1 MLVDKPTVAFIE
13 YLKINKMKIKDS
25 ELILNP
31 NGSVY
36 HLQLLQGQVADTVI
50 TVGDSDRVE
59 EITKHFESI
68 EFTVQNREFKTQT
81 GSYKG
86 KRITVISTG
95 IGTDNIDIVLN
106 ELDAVV
112 NIDLNN
118 RTVNEQL
125 KSLDIIRIGTSG
137 SINQEIPLDSFLVS
151 EMSIGFDSL
160 MHFYKSDG
168 VEETEATQAFI
179 KHTGWFSKKSEPYII
194 KGSERLASIFKS
206 NQTKSG
212 ITATNIGFYGPQ
224 GRVLRIPL
232 QDAEINQKLASFQY
246 RGLNITNMEMET
258 AGIYG
263 LSKLM
268 GHQAISLNALIAN
281 RVTGEFSKNPKKLV
295 ERLIEYAL
303 ERIVNV

>member
-1 MLVDKPTVAFIE
+1 
-13 YLKINKMKIKDS
+13 MKIAAS

-36 HLQLLQGQVADTVI
+36 HLQLLPDQVADTVI

-59 EITKHFESI
+59 EITKHFDSI

-112 NIDLNN
+112 NIDLEK
-118 RTVNEQL
+118 REVKKSL

-137 SINQEIPLDSFLVS
+137 SINQEVPLDSFLLS

-160 MHFYKSDG
+160 MHFYESKG
-168 VEETEATQAFI
+168 VEETDATQKFI
-179 KHTGWFSKKSEPYII
+179 EHTGWFSKKSEPYVI
-194 KGSERLASIFKS
+194 KGSQNLIDIFKS
-206 NQTKSG
+206 DATKSG

-224 GRVLRIPL
+224 GRVLRLPL
-232 QDAEINQKLASFQY
+232 QDPDINKKLASFHFK
-246 RGLNITNMEMET
+246 GLNITNMEMET

-263 LSKLM
+263 LSKLL
-268 GHQAISLNALIAN
+268 GHRAISLNALIAN
-281 RVTGEFSKNPKKLV
+281 RVTGEFSQNPKKLI
-295 ERLIEYAL
+295 ETLIAYSL
-303 ERIVNV
+303 ERITKV

>member
-1 MLVDKPTVAFIE
+1 
-13 YLKINKMKIKDS
+13 MKIAAS

-36 HLQLLQGQVADTVI
+36 HLQLLPGQVADTVI

-59 EITKHFESI
+59 EITKHFDSI

-112 NIDLNN
+112 NIDLEK
-118 RTVNEQL
+118 REVKKSL

-137 SINQEIPLDSFLVS
+137 SINQEVPLDSFLLS

-160 MHFYKSDG
+160 MHFYESKG
-168 VEETEATQAFI
+168 VEETDATQKFI
-179 KHTGWFSKKSEPYII
+179 EHTGWFSKKSEPYVI
-194 KGSERLASIFKS
+194 KGSQNLIDIFKS
-206 NQTKSG
+206 DATKSG

-224 GRVLRIPL
+224 GRVLRLPL
-232 QDAEINQKLASFQY
+232 QDPDINKKLASFHFK
-246 RGLNITNMEMET
+246 GLNITNMEMET

-263 LSKLM
+263 LSKLL
-268 GHQAISLNALIAN
+268 GHRAISLNALIAN
-281 RVTGEFSKNPKKLV
+281 RVTGEFSQNPKKLI
-295 ERLIEYAL
+295 ETLIAYSL
-303 ERIVNV
+303 ERITKV

>member
-1 MLVDKPTVAFIE
+1 
-13 YLKINKMKIKDS
+13 MKIAAS

-36 HLQLLQGQVADTVI
+36 HLQLLPGQVADTVI
-50 TVGDSDRVE
+50 SVGDSDRVE
-59 EITKHFESI
+59 EITKHFDSI

-112 NIDLNN
+112 NIDLEK
-118 RTVNEQL
+118 REIKKEL
-125 KSLDIIRIGTSG
+125 KSLDIIRVGTSG
-137 SINQEIPLDSFLVS
+137 SISQEVPLDSFLLS

-160 MHFYKSDG
+160 MHFYGSKG
-168 VEETEATQAFI
+168 VEETEATSAFI
-179 KHTGWFSKKSEPYII
+179 AHTGWYSKKSEPYVI
-194 KGSERLASIFKS
+194 KGSQKLIDVFNSDE
-206 NQTKSG
+206 TKSG

-224 GRVLRIPL
+224 GRVLRLPL
-232 QDAEINQKLASFQY
+232 QDPNINKKLASFQY
-246 RGLNITNMEMET
+246 KGLNITNMEMET

-263 LSKLM
+263 LSKLL
-268 GHQAISLNALIAN
+268 GHRAVSLNALIAN
-281 RVTGEFSKNPKKLV
+281 RVTGEFSKDPKKLV
-295 ERLIEYAL
+295 ERLIAYTL
-303 ERIVNV
+303 ERIVKV

>member
-1 MLVDKPTVAFIE
+1 
-13 YLKINKMKIKDS
+13 MKIAAS

-36 HLQLLQGQVADTVI
+36 HLQLLPGQVANTVI

-81 GSYKG
+81 GNYKG

-112 NIDLNN
+112 NIDLEK
-118 RTVNEQL
+118 REIKEHLT
-125 KSLDIIRIGTSG
+125 SLDIIRIGTSG
-137 SINQEIPLDSFLVS
+137 SINQEIPLDSFLLS

-160 MHFYKSDG
+160 MHFYDSKG
-168 VEETEATQAFI
+168 VEETDATQKFI
-179 KHTGWFSKKSEPYII
+179 EHTGWFTKKSEPYVI
-194 KGSERLASIFKS
+194 KGSQNLIDIFKS
-206 NQTKSG
+206 DVTKSG

-224 GRVLRIPL
+224 GRVLRLPL
-232 QDAEINQKLASFQY
+232 QDPDINKKLASFRY
-246 RGLNITNMEMET
+246 KGLNITNMEMET

-263 LSKLM
+263 LSKLL
-268 GHQAISLNALIAN
+268 GHRAISLNALIAN
-281 RVTGEFSKNPKKLV
+281 RVTGQFSKDPKKLV
-295 ERLIEYAL
+295 ESLIDYSL
-303 ERIVNV
+303 EKITNV

>member
-1 MLVDKPTVAFIE
+1 
-13 YLKINKMKIKDS
+13 MKIAAS

-36 HLQLLQGQVADTVI
+36 HLQLLPGQVADTVI

-59 EITKHFESI
+59 EIAKHFDSI

-112 NIDLNN
+112 NIDLKK
-118 RTVNEQL
+118 REVKKDL

-137 SINQEIPLDSFLVS
+137 SINQEVPLDSFLLS

-160 MHFYKSDG
+160 MHFYDSKG
-168 VEETEATQAFI
+168 VEETDATQKFI
-179 KHTGWFSKKSEPYII
+179 EHTGWFTKKSEPYVI
-194 KGSERLASIFKS
+194 KSSQNLIDIFKS
-206 NQTKSG
+206 DVTKSG

-224 GRVLRIPL
+224 GRVLRLPL
-232 QDAEINQKLASFQY
+232 QDPDINKKLASFRY
-246 RGLNITNMEMET
+246 KGLNITNMEMET

-263 LSKLM
+263 LSKLL
-268 GHQAISLNALIAN
+268 GHRAISLNALIAN
-281 RVTGEFSKNPKKLV
+281 RVTGEFSQNPKKLV
-295 ERLIEYAL
+295 ETLISYAL
-303 ERIVNV
+303 DRITNV

>member
-1 MLVDKPTVAFIE
+1 
-13 YLKINKMKIKDS
+13 MKIAAS

-36 HLQLLQGQVADTVI
+36 HLQLLPGQVADTVI

-112 NIDLNN
+112 NIDLQN
-118 RTVNEQL
+118 REVKNEL

-137 SINQEIPLDSFLVS
+137 SINQEVPLDSFLLS

-160 MHFYKSDG
+160 MHFYDSKG
-168 VEETEATQAFI
+168 VEEIEATSAFVA
-179 KHTGWFSKKSEPYII
+179 HTGWYSKKSEPYII
-194 KGSERLASIFKS
+194 KASQKLIDIFKS
-206 NQTKSG
+206 DKTKSG

-224 GRVLRIPL
+224 GRVLRLPL
-232 QDAEINQKLASFQY
+232 QDPNINKKLASFQY
-246 RGLNITNMEMET
+246 KGMNITNMEMET

-263 LSKLM
+263 LSKLL
-268 GHQAISLNALIAN
+268 GHRAVSLNALIAN
-281 RVTGEFSKNPKKLV
+281 RVTGEFSKDPKKLV
-295 ERLIEYAL
+295 ERLIAYSL

>member
-1 MLVDKPTVAFIE
+1 
-13 YLKINKMKIKDS
+13 MKIAAS

-36 HLQLLQGQVADTVI
+36 HLQLLPGQVADTVI

-59 EITKHFESI
+59 EISKHFDSI

-81 GSYKG
+81 GSFNG

-112 NIDLNN
+112 NIDLEK
-118 RTVNEQL
+118 REVKKDL

-137 SINQEIPLDSFLVS
+137 SINQEVPLDSFLLS

-160 MHFYKSDG
+160 MHFYDSKG
-168 VEETEATQAFI
+168 VEETDVTQRFI
-179 KHTGWFSKKSEPYII
+179 EHTGWFSKKSEPYVI
-194 KGSERLASIFKS
+194 KGSQKLIDIFKS
-206 NQTKSG
+206 NDTKSG

-224 GRVLRIPL
+224 GRVLRLPL
-232 QDAEINQKLASFQY
+232 QDPDINKKLATFQY
-246 RGLNITNMEMET
+246 KELTITNMEMET

-263 LSKLM
+263 LSKLL
-268 GHQAISLNALIAN
+268 GHRAISLNALIAN
-281 RVTGEFSKNPKKLV
+281 RVTGEFSKDPKKLV
-295 ERLIEYAL
+295 ETLIAYSL
-303 ERIVNV
+303 DRITNV

>member
-1 MLVDKPTVAFIE
+1 
-13 YLKINKMKIKDS
+13 MKIPAS

-36 HLQLLQGQVADTVI
+36 HLQLLPGQVADTVI

-112 NIDLNN
+112 NIDLQN
-118 RTVNEQL
+118 REVNKEL

-137 SINQEIPLDSFLVS
+137 SINQEVPLDSYLLS

-160 MHFYKSDG
+160 MHFYASKG
-168 VEETEATQAFI
+168 VEESNATAAFI
-179 KHTGWFSKKSEPYII
+179 QHTGWYSKKSEPYVI
-194 KGSERLASIFKS
+194 KASQKLIDIFKS
-206 NQTKSG
+206 DTTKSG

-224 GRVLRIPL
+224 GRVLRLPL
-232 QDAEINQKLASFQY
+232 QDPDINKKLASFSY
-246 RGLNITNMEMET
+246 KGLNITNMEMET

-263 LSKLM
+263 LSKLL
-268 GHQAISLNALIAN
+268 GHRAVSLNALIAN
-281 RVTGEFSKNPKKLV
+281 RVTGEFSQNPKKLV
-295 ERLIEYAL
+295 EGLIDYAL

>member
-1 MLVDKPTVAFIE
+1 
-13 YLKINKMKIKDS
+13 MKIPAS

-36 HLQLLQGQVADTVI
+36 HLQLLPGQVADTVI

-112 NIDLNN
+112 NIDLQK
-118 RTVNEQL
+118 REIKKEL

-137 SINQEIPLDSFLVS
+137 SINQEVPLDSFLLS

-160 MHFYKSDG
+160 MHFYDSIGID
-168 VEETEATQAFI
+168 EADATTAFV
-179 KHTGWFSKKSEPYII
+179 KHTGWYSKKSEPYVV
-194 KGSERLASIFKS
+194 KASQKLIDIFKS
-206 NQTKSG
+206 DITKSG

-224 GRVLRIPL
+224 GRVLRLPL
-232 QDAEINQKLASFQY
+232 QDAEINKKLAGFNY
-246 RGLNITNMEMET
+246 KGLNITNMEMET

-263 LSKLM
+263 LSKLL
-268 GHQAISLNALIAN
+268 GHRAVSLNALIAN
-281 RVTGEFSKNPKKLV
+281 RVTGEFSQNPKKLI
-295 ERLIEYAL
+295 EELIKYAL
-303 ERIVNV
+303 ERVVNV

>member
-1 MLVDKPTVAFIE
+1 
-13 YLKINKMKIKDS
+13 MKIKAS

-36 HLQLLQGQVADTVI
+36 HLQLLPGQVADTVI

-59 EITKHFESI
+59 EITKHFDSI

-81 GSYKG
+81 GLYKD

-112 NIDLNN
+112 NIDLQK
-118 RTVNEQL
+118 REIKQEL
-125 KSLDIIRIGTSG
+125 KSLDIVRIGTSG
-137 SINQEIPLDSFLVS
+137 SINQNVPLDSFLLS

-160 MHFYKSDG
+160 MHFYESKG
-168 VEETEATQAFI
+168 VEETEATQKFI
-179 KHTGWFSKKSEPYII
+179 NHTGWFLKKSEPYII
-194 KGSERLASIFKS
+194 KGSQKLIDIFKS
-206 NQTKSG
+206 SQTQSG

-224 GRVLRIPL
+224 GRVLRLPL
-232 QDAEINQKLASFQY
+232 QDSDINKKLASFEY
-246 RGLNITNMEMET
+246 KGLNITNMEMET

-263 LSKLM
+263 MAKLL
-268 GHQAISLNALIAN
+268 GHRAISLNAIIAN
-281 RVTGEFSKNPKKLV
+281 RITGEFSADPAEVVKKL
-295 ERLIEYAL
+295 ISYAL
-303 ERIVNV
+303 DRITKV

>member
-1 MLVDKPTVAFIE
+1 
-13 YLKINKMKIKDS
+13 MKIAAS

-36 HLQLLQGQVADTVI
+36 HLQLLPGQVADTVI

-68 EFTVQNREFKTQT
+68 EFTIQNREFKTQT
-81 GSYKG
+81 GNYKG

-112 NIDLNN
+112 NIDLEN
-118 RTVNEQL
+118 REVKKEL

-137 SINQEIPLDSFLVS
+137 SINQEVPLDSFLLS

-160 MHFYKSDG
+160 MHFYDSKG
-168 VEETEATQAFI
+168 VEETEATSAFVS
-179 KHTGWFSKKSEPYII
+179 HTGWFSKKSEPYII
-194 KGSERLASIFKS
+194 KGSQKLIDIFIS
-206 NQTKSG
+206 DATKSG

-224 GRVLRIPL
+224 GRVLRLPL
-232 QDAEINQKLASFQY
+232 QDSDINKKLASFQY
-246 RGLNITNMEMET
+246 KGLNITNMEMET

-263 LSKLM
+263 LSKLL
-268 GHQAISLNALIAN
+268 GHRAISLNALIAN
-281 RVTGEFSKNPKKLV
+281 RVTGEFSNNPKKLV
-295 ERLIEYAL
+295 ERLIAYSL

>member
-1 MLVDKPTVAFIE
+1 
-13 YLKINKMKIKDS
+13 MKIAAS

-36 HLQLLQGQVADTVI
+36 HLQLLPGQVADTVI

-59 EITKHFESI
+59 EITKHFDKI

-81 GSYKG
+81 GNYKG

-112 NIDLNN
+112 NIDLEK
-118 RTVNEQL
+118 REVKKKL

-137 SINQEIPLDSFLVS
+137 SINQEVALDSFLLS
-151 EMSIGFDSL
+151 EMAIGFDSL
-160 MHFYKSDG
+160 MHFYKATG
-168 VEETEATQAFI
+168 VEETEATKKFI
-179 KHTGWFSKKSEPYII
+179 QHTNWFSKKSEPYVI
-194 KGSERLASIFKS
+194 KGSQKLIAIFKS
-206 NQTKSG
+206 STTNSG

-224 GRVLRIPL
+224 GRVLRLGL
-232 QDAEINQKLASFQY
+232 QDPAINKKLASFAYQK
-246 RGLNITNMEMET
+246 LKITNMEMET

-263 LSKLM
+263 LSKLL
-268 GHQAISLNALIAN
+268 GHQAISLNAIIAN
-281 RVTGEFSKNPKKLV
+281 RITGEFSQHPKQ
-295 ERLIEYAL
+295 LIETLITYTL
-303 ERIVNV
+303 ERISKV

>member
-1 MLVDKPTVAFIE
+1 
-13 YLKINKMKIKDS
+13 MKIAAS

-36 HLQLLQGQVADTVI
+36 HLQLLPGQVADTVI

-59 EITKHFESI
+59 EITKHFDSI

-112 NIDLNN
+112 NIDLEK
-118 RTVNEQL
+118 REVKKRL

-137 SINQEIPLDSFLVS
+137 SINQEVPLDSFLLS

-160 MHFYKSDG
+160 MHFYESKG
-168 VEETEATQAFI
+168 VEETDATQKFI
-179 KHTGWFSKKSEPYII
+179 EHTGWFSKKSEPYVI
-194 KGSERLASIFKS
+194 KGSQNLIDIFKS
-206 NQTKSG
+206 DATKSG

-224 GRVLRIPL
+224 GRVLRLPL
-232 QDAEINQKLASFQY
+232 QDPDINKKLASFHFK
-246 RGLNITNMEMET
+246 GLNITNMEMET

-263 LSKLM
+263 LSKLL
-268 GHQAISLNALIAN
+268 GHRAISLNALIAN
-281 RVTGEFSKNPKKLV
+281 RVTGEFSQNPKKLI
-295 ERLIEYAL
+295 ETLIAYSL
-303 ERIVNV
+303 ERITKV

>member
-1 MLVDKPTVAFIE
+1 
-13 YLKINKMKIKDS
+13 MKIAAS

-36 HLQLLQGQVADTVI
+36 HLKLLPGQVADTVI

-59 EITKHFESI
+59 EITKHFDKI
-68 EFTVQNREFKTQT
+68 EFSVQNREFKTQT

-106 ELDAVV
+106 ELDAVI
-112 NIDLNN
+112 NIDLQK
-118 RTVNEQL
+118 REVKKDL
-125 KSLDIIRIGTSG
+125 KSLDIIRVGTSG
-137 SINQEIPLDSFLVS
+137 SINQEVPLDSFLLS

-160 MHFYKSDG
+160 MHFYNSTG
-168 VEETEATQAFI
+168 VEETEATKKFI
-179 KHTGWFSKKSEPYII
+179 QHTGWFSKKSEPYVI
-194 KGSERLASIFKS
+194 KGSKKLIDIFKS
-206 NQTKSG
+206 DTTKSG

-224 GRVLRIPL
+224 GRVLRLPL
-232 QDAEINQKLASFQY
+232 QDATINKKLASFEY
-246 RGLNITNMEMET
+246 KGLTITNMEMET

-263 LSKLM
+263 LSKLL
-268 GHQAISLNALIAN
+268 GHRAISLNALIAN
-281 RVTGEFSKNPKKLV
+281 RVTGEFSQNPKKLV
-295 ERLIEYAL
+295 ESLISYTL